1 MSVYTKTGDQGET
14 RLVSG
19 ERVPKESLRVS
30 AYGTVDEANA
40 VLGIARSLSC
50 SDDVKSRILAI
61 QKKLPLLMADI
72 ASIGGQGYIKRDD
85 VEGIEK
91 SIDEVENALPP
102 LSSFIIPGGS
112 QAGAMLDMA
121 RTVVR
126 RAERKY
132 ITLSRREEI
141 NDCVSLYLNRLS
153 DYCFEL
159 ERLEEKDL

>member
-1 MSVYTKTGDQGET
+1 
-14 RLVSG
+14 
-19 ERVPKESLRVS
+19 
-30 AYGTVDEANA
+30 
-40 VLGIARSLSC
+40 
-50 SDDVKSRILAI
+50 
-61 QKKLPLLMADI
+61 
-72 ASIGGQGYIKRDD
+72 
-85 VEGIEK
+85 
-91 SIDEVENALPP
+91 
-102 LSSFIIPGGS
+102 
-112 QAGAMLDMA
+112 MA

>member
-1 MSVYTKTGDQGET
+1 M
-14 RLVSG
+14 
-19 ERVPKESLRVS
+19 
-30 AYGTVDEANA
+30 
-40 VLGIARSLSC
+40 
-50 SDDVKSRILAI
+50 KSRILAI

-72 ASIGGQGYIKRDD
+72 ASIDGQGYIKRDD
-85 VEGIEK
+85 VAGIEK

-112 QAGAMLDMA
+112 QAGAMLDVA

-132 ITLSRREEI
+132 IALSRREEI

>member
-14 RLVSG
+14 SLLSG
-19 ERVPKESLRVS
+19 ERVPKDSLRVS

-40 VLGIARSLSC
+40 VLGVARSLSC

-72 ASIGGQGYIKRDD
+72 ASIGGQGYIKR
-85 VEGIEK
+85 
-91 SIDEVENALPP
+91 DEVENALPP